1 MRVYPGR
8 MGASTG
14 TRTLNWACGLFAT
27 ALAVAV
33 LPPALFNAIWAYG
46 LFSEGMWLS
55 AAYNAVVALLFLSV
69 PVVFLRAYDRW
80 QTKKGLQ

>member
-1 MRVYPGR
+1 MRGYPGR

-14 TRTLNWACGLFAT
+14 TRTLNWACGLLAT

-46 LFSEGMWLS
+46 LFSEGMWLFG
-55 AAYNAVVALLFLSV
+55 AYNAVVALLFLAV

-80 QTKKGLQ
+80 QTRKGLQ